1 MSFFLEDFRSKVLW
15 GSAERLGH
23 FVLLKDLC
31 ESEIG
36 KADVPVFSHE
46 DIFRLQ
52 ISINDFLRVEMTESH
67 GDSHSVHFGLILCEL
82 LLPPE
87 MHEELTTSDKLH
99 DEEDLLIGLEDV
111 LHADQE
117 WVIRLQKDLFLKHG
131 GLDLII
137 VKNDVLS
144 ETLHGEDGIITD
156 LLNQEDLTKTSFTN
170 NTDNFEVLKVD
181 FGLFLVFL
189 EHSV

>member
-1 MSFFLEDFRSKVLW
+1 
-15 GSAERLGH
+15 
-23 FVLLKDLC
+23 
-31 ESEIG
+31 
-36 KADVPVFSHE
+36 
-46 DIFRLQ
+46 
-52 ISINDFLRVEMTESH
+52 MTESH
-67 GDSHSVHFGLILCEL
+67 GDSHSVHFGLILGEL
-82 LLPPE
+82 LLPSE

-131 GLDLII
+131 GLDLIV

-181 FGLFLVFL
+181 FGLFLVFFGT
-189 EHSV
+189 